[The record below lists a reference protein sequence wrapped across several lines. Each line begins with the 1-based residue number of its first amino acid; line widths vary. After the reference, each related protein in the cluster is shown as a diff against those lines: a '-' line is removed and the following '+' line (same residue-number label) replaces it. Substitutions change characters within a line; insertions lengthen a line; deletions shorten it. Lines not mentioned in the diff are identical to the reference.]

1 MKTIKK
7 THPDWVLKHKKSGTE
22 IKKIN
27 NKYYVYGV
35 KSVHMIKQLSGQ
47 KKSH

>member
-35 KSVHMIKQLSGQ
+35 KSVYDKTINPSCN
-47 KKSH
+47 